1 MGLEMTTARIR
12 SIGRWAAFVAAYVL
26 VFNVVLTS
34 TLLATISP
42 TKADAAHELC
52 LNGGPAVPD
61 ADGSTDS
68 GKPIVRCPLCLSSA
82 AAMAD
87 QPPQTPALA
96 IRIALRILFEAP
108 SHDHVVVR
116 FAESDHQPR
125 GPPHLS

>member
-1 MGLEMTTARIR
+1 MIATRIR
-12 SIGRWAAFVAAYVL
+12 SAGRWAAFIAVYAL

-42 TKADAAHELC
+42 TQANAVHELC

-61 ADGSTDS
+61 ADGTDS

-82 AAMAD
+82 VAMAD

-108 SHDHVVVR
+108 SHDHIVVR
-116 FAESDHQPR
+116 FGESDHQPR